1 MRKSS
6 KYNIDVWDEI
16 YKTIILKQIIC
27 MIIELII
34 GCMIIVFLT
43 KTITIQFLLGMIVF
57 IVITRL
63 LITNATKIYFKVVY
77 YAPLILVPVGA
88 FMIVYFLVS
97 NWSDELLKKAEML
110 EFSGQYLAFCGA
122 FCLGYFIFANE
133 KEKKREKQIDDINYL
148 SDIISKSVIDS
159 INLRNI
165 VENAS
170 SDDDLDGRVGLI
182 TTVDNWY
189 FYYREY
195 EHLYGKNFE
204 LKQAM
209 EIYFRRIDNVNR
221 LIKEGLYKKANEL
234 NQKYIED
241 DYYNTMKYNPSNILL
256 EFGNDSIV
264 VHNKKAW
271 FKQAN
276 TKKKIM
282 YICENYADIIETL
295 IYNYM
300 KIHGI
305 SSSDAHITNIAI
317 TNQLIEKSSYFND
330 IVRFPMDKRIITK
343 AIEICSQSF
352 RQSSKMHKIEL
363 IWGEY
368 NLCDKFEKV

>member
-1 MRKSS
+1 MRRNS
-6 KYNIDVWDEI
+6 KHIIDVWDEI
-16 YKTIILKQIIC
+16 YKTIILKRIIC

-34 GCMIIVFLT
+34 GCLIIVILT
-43 KTITIQFLLGMIVF
+43 KTITIQYMLGIIVF
-57 IVITRL
+57 IVIAQL
-63 LITNATKIYFKVVY
+63 LIMNAKRMYYKTKY

-88 FMIVYFLVS
+88 FMIVYFFVS
-97 NWSDELLKKAEML
+97 NWSDELLKKAEIL

-133 KEKKREKQIDDINYL
+133 KEKKREKQIDDVNYL

-159 INLRNI
+159 ISLKNI
-165 VENAS
+165 AENAS
-170 SDDDLDGRVGLI
+170 SDDDLEGRVGLI
-182 TTVDNWY
+182 TTVDNWF

-195 EHLYGKNFE
+195 ERLYGENFE

-209 EIYFRRIDNVNR
+209 DIHFRRIDNVNR
-221 LIKEGLYKKANEL
+221 LIKEGLFKKANAL

-264 VHNKKAW
+264 HNKMEW
-271 FKQAN
+271 FKQKD
-276 TKKKIM
+276 TKNKIM

-305 SSSDAHITNIAI
+305 STSDAHTTNIAI
-317 TNQLIEKSSYFND
+317 TNQLIEKSSYFSD
-330 IVRFPMDKRIITK
+330 IVRFPADKRIITK

-352 RQSSKMHKIEL
+352 KQGSKKHNIEL

-368 NLCDKFEKV
+368 YLCDELEKV

>member
-1 MRKSS
+1 MRGSK
-6 KYNIDVWDEI
+6 KYNTDVWDEI
-16 YKTIILKQIIC
+16 HRTIIVKRIIY
-27 MIIELII
+27 MIIGLIV
-34 GCMIIVFLT
+34 GCLLIAFLT
-43 KTITIQFLLGMIVF
+43 KTVTMQYLLGMMLAVAMMLFLIV
-57 IVITRL
+57 
-63 LITNATKIYFKVVY
+63 NAKRIYLKAVY

-88 FMIVYFLVS
+88 LIIVYFLVS
-97 NWSDELLKKAEML
+97 NWSDELLKKAEIL

-159 INLRNI
+159 INLRNM

-170 SDDDLDGRVGLI
+170 SDDELDGQVGFI
-182 TTVDNWY
+182 TTENNWH

-195 EHLYGKNFE
+195 ERLYGDNSE
-204 LKQAM
+204 LKRAM
-209 EIYFRRIDNVNR
+209 AIHFRRIDNVNR
-221 LIKEGLYKKANEL
+221 LIKEGLFKKANEL

-264 VHNKKAW
+264 VHNKRAW
-271 FKQAN
+271 FKQAD

-282 YICENYADIIETL
+282 YICENYSDIIETL

-300 KIHGI
+300 KLHGI
-305 SSSDAHITNIAI
+305 STSDAHTTNIVI
-317 TNQLIEKSSYFND
+317 TNQLIEKSSYFKD
-330 IVRFPMDKRIITK
+330 IVRFPTDKRIITK

-352 RQSSKMHKIEL
+352 KHDSNMHNIEL

-368 NLCDKFEKV
+368 NLCDE